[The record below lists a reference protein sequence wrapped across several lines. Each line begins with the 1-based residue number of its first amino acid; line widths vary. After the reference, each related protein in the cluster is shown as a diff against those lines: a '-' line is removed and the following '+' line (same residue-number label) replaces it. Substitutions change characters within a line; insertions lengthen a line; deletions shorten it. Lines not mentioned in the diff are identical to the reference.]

1 MIRRKSILVHHKILS
16 AQCVLWVSCVC
27 PLVCGAQDRSSVRML
42 ADGIELYE
50 LEAYEAADVLL
61 SGIDASELRGAS
73 LAQWREY
80 TDLARD
86 AATAQQ
92 SIRREFEQARRAIAD
107 GDFARARELLGAILA
122 HEYTPIELQITARA
136 RLAKVSMLERRKA
149 PSAVPARRLAAPA
162 VPSTVQQSTDPVGRA
177 REFIALGEEAIRR
190 GDYPEAQAYFNRAL
204 IQVPSSPLEEVVIAV
219 SRAAVEHMPV
229 AKIHEVER
237 VAPPRHRVA
246 MNLQLGVGRL
256 IGVQSFQFVG
266 GPPSGVGAPGFVQLP
281 HVSRTQIKTSVSMP
295 ARSLGARSYTQ
306 IQDYLVLF
314 KPKIAPDAPAHDP

>member
-1 MIRRKSILVHHKILS
+1 MIRRKSILVDHKVVS

-27 PLVCGAQDRSSVRML
+27 PLVCVAQDRSPMRML
-42 ADGIELYE
+42 AEGIELYE

-61 SGIDASELRGAS
+61 SGIDASELRGS
-73 LAQWREY
+73 SVEQWRKY

-92 SIRREFEQARRAIAD
+92 SIRRKFEKARRAIAD
-107 GDFARARELLGAILA
+107 GHLARARELLGAILD

-136 RLAKVSMLERRKA
+136 RLAKVSMLERRKTPSVAAGRRQIA
-149 PSAVPARRLAAPA
+149 PPLPVAAP
-162 VPSTVQQSTDPVGRA
+162 QSTDPVALA
-177 REFIALGEEAIRR
+177 REFIVLGEEAIRQ
-190 GDYPEAQAYFNRAL
+190 GDYARAQEYFNRAL
-204 IQVPSSPLEEVVIAV
+204 THVPAAPLEEVVIAV
-219 SRAAVEHMPV
+219 PRAAVEHLPV

-281 HVSRTQIKTSVSMP
+281 HISRTQIKTSVSMP
-295 ARSLGARSYTQ
+295 ARSLGARSYTR

-314 KPKIAPDAPAHDP
+314 KPKIARDAPAQDP